1 MPGQGLAKLFSAA
14 LINSGKKREKIEMNK
29 PTEDFQINGLQS
41 NNDPKITVICCVQ
54 DQEQYAAQV
63 IDMILAQKTNVPFEL
78 VIAVGVSEDGTKK
91 IAENYS
97 SHDNVKLYFGGKNES
112 MAKIFIKCAASS
124 GSRYIAYCSG
134 DNAWTDEYKLQKQ
147 YDFLE
152 NEPDLAFC
160 IAGNEL
166 IFDGDRV
173 IPNNYSPDNSGRYVL
188 PFCDKSFGGNK
199 YLSCVDVIR
208 NHKYEP
214 SAIMFRWDHDI
225 VFPEWYYDCRP
236 ADVACQLIQ
245 LNGRKSGVLK
255 ECVCHSLAEPKS
267 ADQNNDPVSEFL
279 GERLN
284 NLRWLAGILDHYTI
298 NAVAGCPRGLLLS
311 KLKSECSVY
320 LNTALNKNND
330 VQSALDLFR
339 KVPLAGKE
347 ILKYYISADADRRNL
362 ERVWGESGYTAA
374 VRQKPLKLIKPF
386 AKVSGKLL
394 KIRQSIFAKE
404 CKHALDWLCYWRYSL
419 TPKRK
424 NLWVVSGFPK
434 RKYMDNAKYFFEYV
448 SDHAPE
454 IEIWWLTRSPEVYQ
468 EIKEAGRNVCMFG
481 TKECRKILSHARVG
495 VVDHY
500 ACSDFERMS
509 GFNNG
514 IGIVNLWHGVGFKA
528 AGDENGPKWTNQPGL
543 VRSTDILPQ
552 DGDSAF
558 RRFIKKFKY
567 FRHAYMRE
575 LFEKYLMFVCPGQ
588 ERVEMV
594 GKIWGIPE
602 SCYFMAGHPRN
613 EPMYRT
619 ERDAEHPLVMYAP
632 TYREFQKNEIQ
643 MIDSVIA
650 AVPKLQQLM
659 EKVDGT
665 FAIRL
670 HPHTWRNY
678 KGRILEAIRGCNR
691 VVMDNE
697 KDVYPYLG
705 KYSVIISDY
714 SSIALDLAMLDR
726 PTIFL
731 CPDLDDTER
740 GFNLDFRNVV
750 PGPIV
755 MNWDEA
761 IEKIDAY
768 ISDPELDSDL
778 RKEKCRYFFTPEV
791 NDIDNSARI
800 IAELK
805 KRIGMR

>member
-1 MPGQGLAKLFSAA
+1 MNRRKENSQTEENQNDNFRSALTVVCCGQNQEPSIALA
-14 LINSGKKREKIEMNK
+14 
-29 PTEDFQINGLQS
+29 
-41 NNDPKITVICCVQ
+41 
-54 DQEQYAAQV
+54 
-63 IDMILAQKTNVPFEL
+63 IDGILAQKTDIPFEL
-78 VIAVGVSEDGTKK
+78 VIAVGTSEDRTGK
-91 IAENYS
+91 IAESYS
-97 SHDNVKLYFGGKNES
+97 SRENVKIYHGSEGES
-112 MAKIFIKCAASS
+112 LAQMFISSVKQS

-134 DNAWTDEYKLQKQ
+134 EHVWTDQYKLQKQ
-147 YDFLE
+147 YELLESESDISLCVAGSELDFGE
-152 NEPDLAFC
+152 KSVVPK
-160 IAGNEL
+160 
-166 IFDGDRV
+166 
-173 IPNNYSPDNSGRYVL
+173 NYTPDNEGRYIV
-188 PFCDKSFGGNK
+188 PFCDSYFKSDKF
-199 YLSCVDVIR
+199 LTVTDIIR
-208 NHKYEP
+208 YHKYEP
-214 SAIMFRWDHDI
+214 STIMFRWNYDI
-225 VFPEWYYDCRP
+225 VMPEWCYDCKP
-236 ADVACQLIQ
+236 ADVACQLVQ
-245 LNGRKSGVLK
+245 LSCGKAAVLH
-255 ECVCHSLAEPKS
+255 ECVCRSASEQKAEDKNS
-267 ADQNNDPVSEFL
+267 DPVSVFFEECL
-279 GERLN
+279 Y
-284 NLRWLAGILDHYTI
+284 NLRWLSGVMDFYSSAGIDGY
-298 NAVAGCPRGLLLS
+298 PRGLLLS

-320 LNTALNKNND
+320 LNSALNKYND
-330 VQSALDLFR
+330 TQTALDLFR
-339 KVPLAGKE
+339 EVPLAGKE

-362 ERVWGESGYTAA
+362 ERVWGWNGYTAV
-374 VRQKPLKLIKPF
+374 VRHKKPLKLIKPA
-386 AKVSGKLL
+386 AKISGKLI
-394 KIRQSIFAKE
+394 KIRHSKFAKK
-404 CKHALDWLCYWRYSL
+404 CKHALELFCYWRYSL

-434 RKYMDNAKYFFEYV
+434 RKYMDNTKYFFEYV
-448 SDHAPE
+448 SDHNPE
-454 IEIWWLTRSPEVYQ
+454 IEIWWLTRSPEVYN
-468 EIKEAGRNVCMFG
+468 EVKEAGRNVCMFG
-481 TKECRKILSHARVG
+481 TRECRNILSHARVG

-500 ACSDFERMS
+500 ACADFERMS

-552 DGDSAF
+552 KDDGAF
-558 RRFIKKFKY
+558 RRFNKKFKY

-575 LFEKYLMFVCPGQ
+575 LFERYLMFVCPGQ

-613 EPMYRT
+613 EPVYRT

-643 MIDSVIA
+643 MIDNFLE
-650 AVPKLQQLM
+650 AVPRLQKLM

-678 KGRILEAIRGCNR
+678 KGKILDAIRNCDR
-691 VVMDNE
+691 VIMDTE

-705 KYSVIISDY
+705 KYSVMISDY
-714 SSIALDLAMLDR
+714 SSIALDFAMLDR

-731 CPDLDDTER
+731 CPDLNDTER

-768 ISDPELDSDL
+768 ISNPGLDSDL

-791 NDIDNSARI
+791 NDINNSSRI
-800 IAELK
+800 VAEIK
-805 KRIGMR
+805 RRIGMQ